1 MVLSKT
7 HAGTPAPVLR
17 DAVATD
23 TGYDNS
29 PGSDQSPICV
39 LLVHRFEVRIISGG
53 LVELVGPSMDDWV
66 PIEFVHGGHDAV
78 LEFLFGFDT
87 DVAQH

>member
-1 MVLSKT
+1 MILSKT
-7 HAGTPAPVLR
+7 HAGTPALVLR

-39 LLVHRFEVRIISGG
+39 LLVHPSGIEG
-53 LVELVGPSMDDWV
+53 LIVLARGPRYS
-66 PIEFVHGGHDAV
+66 AS
-78 LEFLFGFDT
+78 GFP
-87 DVAQH
+87 A

>member
-1 MVLSKT
+1 MILSKT
-7 HAGTPAPVLR
+7 HAGTPALVLR

-39 LLVHRFEVRIISGG
+39 LLVDADRLAAWDSKNRERARAAPEVA
-53 LVELVGPSMDDWV
+53 
-66 PIEFVHGGHDAV
+66 IEVWSRG
-78 LEFLFGFDT
+78 
-87 DVAQH
+87 